1 MAKKTQIKWT
11 LKAGTSWRA
20 KLEKDQPPKVVKIPP
35 KMQKRFGTGTMLVP
49 RPLDVDAL
57 IRKIPKGKLA
67 TTSQIGDRL
76 AKDCKADCACPMT
89 TGIFV
94 KIAAETAEED
104 LANGKKRI
112 TPYWRVI
119 KSDGQLNEK
128 LPGGTFAQAKRL
140 RAEGHTISV
149 GPSKPRVKDFAKSLA
164 KL

>member
-89 TGIFV
+89 TGILSRLPPRPPRRTC
-94 KIAAETAEED
+94 ATARNVS
-104 LANGKKRI
+104 LLIGGSSNPMAN
-112 TPYWRVI
+112 
-119 KSDGQLNEK
+119 
-128 LPGGTFAQAKRL
+128 
-140 RAEGHTISV
+140 
-149 GPSKPRVKDFAKSLA
+149 
-164 KL
+164 

>member
-1 MAKKTQIKWT
+1 M
-11 LKAGTSWRA
+11 
-20 KLEKDQPPKVVKIPP
+20 LEKDQPPKVVRVPA

-67 TTSQIGDRL
+67 TTGQIGQRL

-89 TGIFV
+89 TGIFI

-104 LANGKKRI
+104 LGNGKKRI
-112 TPYWRVI
+112 SPYWRVI
-119 KSDGQLNEK
+119 KADGSINEK
-128 LPGGTFAQAKRL
+128 FPGGVKAQAKRL
-140 RAEGHTISV
+140 RAEGHVISASKGKA
-149 GPSKPRVKDFAKSLA
+149 GPKVKDFAKSVA

>member
-11 LKAGTSWRA
+11 LKPGTTWRA
-20 KLEKDQPPKVVKIPP
+20 KLQKDQPPKVVEIPP
-35 KMQKRFGTGTMLVP
+35 RMQKRFGSGTMLIP
-49 RPLDVDAL
+49 RPLDVDAM